1 MNKKKSIEDLVT
13 LLDKA
18 TKQKNKAAID
28 ILSKAIF
35 DFSEKQALEDAI
47 ESKAKIAVNL
57 ISGGS
62 V

>member
-1 MNKKKSIEDLVT
+1 MARKKNIKDLLS

-18 TKQKNKAAID
+18 NKKKNKPAID
-28 ILSKAIF
+28 ILSKAIL

-47 ESKAKIAVNL
+47 ESKAKLAAKL
-57 ISGGS
+57 IGGGS